1 MCVAMNLFEKKEWNS
16 FSIERWKKKLAS
28 YGWYLVIQ
36 NTDYMIDFYC
46 DTLAHIFTVTH
57 TKQSTFTI
65 KFWLIFRFSLMNNWF
80 RLLLS
85 LVLLYILIVFVLTS
99 YFLYI
104 VSIFVF
110 WFINYSCNSYIF
122 RNLLPNITH
131 TCILIQYRADDKLFD
146 SFSSLFSFS
155 HKINTMLIF
164 EAIHLCTSAIYLFA
178 VVFTL

>member
-1 MCVAMNLFEKKEWNS
+1 MCVCVYVAMNLFEKKIKFVFHWKMK
-16 FSIERWKKKLAS
+16 KKKLAS

-85 LVLLYILIVFVLTS
+85 LVLPYILIVVVLTS
-99 YFLYI
+99 YFAYI

-122 RNLLPNITH
+122 FEICYQILHTH
-131 TCILIQYRADDKLFD
+131 VY
-146 SFSSLFSFS
+146 
-155 HKINTMLIF
+155 
-164 EAIHLCTSAIYLFA
+164 
-178 VVFTL
+178 TLHHRSWW